1 VALWLAL
8 SGVPA
13 ACIASEAPAPAAP
26 APTAAAVTVFAAA
39 SLADVMQQLA
49 DEYHKSSA
57 GAVTVAFASS
67 AVLARQIEA
76 GARAD
81 LFICADRAW
90 MDYLQTRA
98 LLQDAS
104 RVDLAGNRLVL
115 IAPAD
120 SALQLR
126 VDRGVPLAA
135 ALQGGRLATGDP
147 DAVPLGRY
155 ARAALIQL
163 GQWQNL
169 ADRLVRAE
177 DARAALA
184 FVARGEAPLGIV
196 YATDAAHEPRV
207 RVLDTFPQ
215 DASAPIAY
223 PAALLKGAA
232 PAAAGFLE
240 FLRSPAARAR
250 LRAYGFTT
258 P

>member
-1 VALWLAL
+1 MSAWPLALWLAV
-8 SGVPA
+8 GAAPA
-13 ACIASEAPAPAAP
+13 AGVAAAAAAP
-26 APTAAAVTVFAAA
+26 APITVFAAA
-39 SLADVMQQLA
+39 SLGEVMQQLG
-49 DEYHKSSA
+49 DEYHQTR
-57 GAVTVAFASS
+57 GVAVTVAFAGS

-81 LFICADRAW
+81 LFVAADRAW
-90 MDYLQTRA
+90 MDYLQARS

-104 RVDLAGNRLVL
+104 RVDVAGNRLVL

-120 SALQLR
+120 SAVQLR
-126 VDRGVPLAA
+126 IAGGMPLAA
-135 ALQGGRLATGDP
+135 ALHGGRLATGDP

-155 ARAALIQL
+155 ARAALMQL
-163 GQWQNL
+163 GLWESL
-169 ADRLVRAE
+169 ADRLVRAD

-207 RVLDTFPQ
+207 RVLDSFPQ
-215 DASAPIAY
+215 DAHAPIAY

-232 PAAAGFLE
+232 PAAAGFLQ